1 MKKFMILVLTGLFV
15 MSVSSLSLAGML
27 DDLKGKAE
35 ETKQEASDTMKSE
48 KAEAE
53 KSIES
58 KGASTKEGAGDMMDQ
73 AKDKVKET
81 VNEKIDAI
89 GK

>member
-1 MKKFMILVLTGLFV
+1 MKKLMISVLTGLFI
-15 MSVSSLSLAGML
+15 MSVGSLSLAGML

-35 ETKQEASDTMKSE
+35 ETKQEASETMKSE

-53 KSIES
+53 KSIEA
-58 KGASTKEGAGDMMDQ
+58 KDASTKEGTGDMMDQ
-73 AKDKVKET
+73 AKEKVKET
-81 VNEKIDAI
+81 VNEKIDGL

>member
-1 MKKFMILVLTGLFV
+1 M
-15 MSVSSLSLAGML
+15 AGML

-35 ETKQEASDTMKSE
+35 ETKQEASDAMKSE
-48 KAEAE
+48 KADAE
-53 KSIES
+53 KAIEA
-58 KGASTKEGAGDMMDQ
+58 KDASTKEEAGDMMKQ

-81 VNEKIDAI
+81 VNEKIDSL

>member
-1 MKKFMILVLTGLFV
+1 MKKFMISLLTGLFI
-15 MSVSSLSLAGML
+15 MSVSTLSLAGML
-27 DDLKGKAE
+27 DDLKATAE
-35 ETKQEASDTMKSE
+35 ETKQEASEAMKSE
-48 KAEAE
+48 KADVEKAIEA
-53 KSIES
+53 KD
-58 KGASTKEGAGDMMDQ
+58 ASTKEEAGNMMDQ

>member
-1 MKKFMILVLTGLFV
+1 MKKFMISILTGLFI
-15 MSVSSLSLAGML
+15 MSVGSLSLAGML
-27 DDLKGKAE
+27 DDLKATAE
-35 ETKQEASDTMKSE
+35 ETKQEASEAMKSE
-48 KAEAE
+48 KADVEKAIEA
-53 KSIES
+53 KD
-58 KGASTKEGAGDMMDQ
+58 ASTKEEAGNMMDQ